1 MSHEELRRQN
11 PDDLKQVQE
20 TLAALAPRPPQV
32 DRDRLMFLAGAAAA
46 SGGRQPPEVTDVARR
61 ASLGNHFWPAATAA
75 LGATSLAIALVV
87 RMGASPQIVYVERPS
102 PEDEAMGPN
111 AVVRINPTPDSPS
124 AAIADEPR
132 SSPRIAESLA
142 SNRPAMPRVPA
153 DNYLR
158 SREVALRMGLDA
170 LGAPRSGG
178 GSTSA
183 VTYLDWLA
191 SQGGDSSS
199 PPAAPD
205 SALPQM

>member
-1 MSHEELRRQN
+1 MSHDELSREN

-46 SGGRQPPEVTDVARR
+46 GGQRSGVGSRESAVVTSRNAW
-61 ASLGNHFWPAATAA
+61 LWPAATAA
-75 LGATSLAIALVV
+75 LGATSLALAIALDV
-87 RMGASPQIVYVERPS
+87 RSDAPPQIVYVERPGM
-102 PEDEAMGPN
+102 EAPQ
-111 AVVRINPTPDSPS
+111 AIARANPTHESP
-124 AAIADEPR
+124 AVAVKADAPG
-132 SSPRIAESLA
+132 AT
-142 SNRPAMPRVPA
+142 PRVAEPLA
-153 DNYLR
+153 ANRTAVPQVPTDNYLR

-191 SQGGDSSS
+191 SQGDDSSS
-199 PPAAPD
+199 PPAAVHD
-205 SALPQM
+205 SVLPQM